1 MITEISRLLLIKY
14 GVTAIAST
22 ASSIALQQ
30 YETFNGSGN
39 CVS

>member
-22 ASSIALQQ
+22 ASSIALRQ
-30 YETFNGSGN
+30 YEAFNGSGN